1 MSQRSNIT
9 RRGIISNLLITV
21 LNGFAIKVAMERV
34 HLIIVQHGFNIPGKI
49 LILPLILFLTI
60 FRFLVG
66 NILHMRNIEERI
78 TSPIIWSLDLVF
90 VVFESM
96 LFVLMGYFIF
106 DNCQYFC
113 PFLLILCIVDVVWIL
128 LMLVLWKIG
137 LRFKPPLGWG
147 ILNFFSALYLVLL
160 LKYEIPFAPL
170 TEEGLVLTFVVFTI
184 AFVIDV
190 FYLDYYKILRKK
202 TENQ

>member
-1 MSQRSNIT
+1 
-9 RRGIISNLLITV
+9 
-21 LNGFAIKVAMERV
+21 MERV
-34 HLIIVQHGFNIPGKI
+34 HLIIVQYGFNIPWKI
-49 LILPLILFLTI
+49 LILPLIFFLTI

-96 LFVLMGYFIF
+96 LFVLMAYFTF

-113 PFLLILCIVDVVWIL
+113 SLLLLLCIVDAVWIL
-128 LMLVLWKIG
+128 PMLGQWKKG

-160 LKYEIPFAPL
+160 LVYEIPFAPL
-170 TEEGLVLTFVVFTI
+170 TEEGLSLTFVVFTI
-184 AFVIDV
+184 AFSIDV
-190 FYLDYYKILRKK
+190 IYLDYYRILRARA
-202 TENQ
+202 